1 MRNPQKV
8 EATATEEQ
16 SLPQINMTMKLFQ
29 LNTTQENLSMS
40 LGPQG
45 PSRSHQIPH
54 GPVMESTIEK
64 YMIRPPEEIVETNT
78 ARTVI
83 YSDVEGGKK

>member
-1 MRNPQKV
+1 
-8 EATATEEQ
+8 
-16 SLPQINMTMKLFQ
+16 MT
-29 LNTTQENLSMS
+29 

-64 YMIRPPEEIVETNT
+64 YMIRPPEEIVEANT

-83 YSDVEGGKK
+83 FSDVEGGKKKPQKFN